1 MPRHKL
7 TDPTA
12 GCGRGMRNP
21 AEGKLRNPLV
31 NGEKGKKLVG
41 NRKDLLKGMGM
52 KEPRSP
58 LR

>member
-12 GCGRGMRNP
+12 GRGREMRNP
-21 AEGKLRNPLV
+21 AESKLRNPLV

-41 NRKDLLKGMGM
+41 SRKDLLKGMGM
-52 KEPRSP
+52 KEPKSP
-58 LR
+58 L

>member
-1 MPRHKL
+1 MPRLRL

-12 GCGRGMRNP
+12 GCRKEVRNP
-21 AEGKLRNPLV
+21 AVGKLRNPLV
-31 NGEKGKKLVG
+31 NGERGKKLVG
-41 NRKDLLKGMGM
+41 SRKNLLKGTGM

>member
-1 MPRHKL
+1 MPRPRL
-7 TDPTA
+7 ADPTV

-31 NGEKGKKLVG
+31 NGEKGRRLVG
-41 NRKDLLKGMGM
+41 NRKNLLKGTGM

-58 LR
+58 L